1 MRALICLILATSG
14 LIAPA
19 AAQTCTGLCTQQVAC
34 AGGGTT
40 SITGTVF
47 APNGVDPLP
56 NVTVYIP
63 NAPVTAF
70 TSGVA
75 CSVVGQVPSGSP
87 LVGTVTAVDGT
98 FTLTNVPV
106 GANIPLV
113 IEAGR
118 WRRQVVVPST
128 SACANTAFSTHMPRN
143 QSEGDI
149 PRIAIATGGADA
161 VECVL
166 RKAGVDDSEFTDPS
180 GPGRINLYTGS
191 FQPGASASTS
201 TPSEDVLMGGAP
213 TLDAYD
219 VLMLPCEGG
228 AFTRPAAELA
238 NLVNF
243 ANAGGRVYASHLSYS
258 WMIQNPPFNGVVNW
272 VSKHGSLS
280 NSPMPATVDTSF
292 SEGQTLSQ
300 WLQLVGASTTPGQ
313 IEISQTKYDFDGV
326 IAPTQ
331 SWLTLND
338 AAAGNPVMQFVV
350 DTPVGA
356 TNQCG
361 RVLFNEYHV
370 ETAAISSKGKIFP
383 AECSTAPMT
392 PQEKLLE
399 YSLFELTNE
408 GGQPTLAPTSLDFG
422 SEAISFSSAAQTL
435 VWKNNS
441 VFSSSVTSLSA
452 TGDFTATSSN
462 CSSVAAGSA
471 CQISVAFKPTAL
483 GPRTGAVTIVSS
495 GNTLTATLTGIGT
508 PGLSMEESS
517 LAFGNLD
524 VGASSTQSITL
535 TNKAPGPLAMPG
547 FAASGDYAVTTTCGS
562 SIPAL
567 SSCALNVTFT
577 PTATGPQDGTLSSNS
592 TDLVDAGLGATLTG
606 NGTDFTIALNPT
618 SGSTLGGNPA
628 ITSATIS
635 PLGGYSS
642 PVSLSCTT
650 TASAST
656 CTPALVS
663 FVPSAALT
671 TTVTIATTSRY
682 TVVGYGG
689 LGGGFLWLVGLGS
702 GWLLWMRRR
711 TTGALVRGAMTVLL
725 LIAASFSITAC
736 SGKYPSLNPS
746 YTPPGSYTY
755 TLTATDGTL
764 THSATYTLNV
774 TQ

>member
-1 MRALICLILATSG
+1 MRALIFLILATSG

-300 WLQLVGASTTPGQ
+300 
-313 IEISQTKYDFDGV
+313 
-326 IAPTQ
+326 
-331 SWLTLND
+331 
-338 AAAGNPVMQFVV
+338 
-350 DTPVGA
+350 
-356 TNQCG
+356 
-361 RVLFNEYHV
+361 
-370 ETAAISSKGKIFP
+370 
-383 AECSTAPMT
+383 
-392 PQEKLLE
+392 
-399 YSLFELTNE
+399 
-408 GGQPTLAPTSLDFG
+408 
-422 SEAISFSSAAQTL
+422 
-435 VWKNNS
+435 
-441 VFSSSVTSLSA
+441 
-452 TGDFTATSSN
+452 
-462 CSSVAAGSA
+462 
-471 CQISVAFKPTAL
+471 
-483 GPRTGAVTIVSS
+483 
-495 GNTLTATLTGIGT
+495 
-508 PGLSMEESS
+508 
-517 LAFGNLD
+517 
-524 VGASSTQSITL
+524 
-535 TNKAPGPLAMPG
+535 
-547 FAASGDYAVTTTCGS
+547 
-562 SIPAL
+562 
-567 SSCALNVTFT
+567 
-577 PTATGPQDGTLSSNS
+577 
-592 TDLVDAGLGATLTG
+592 
-606 NGTDFTIALNPT
+606 
-618 SGSTLGGNPA
+618 
-628 ITSATIS
+628 
-635 PLGGYSS
+635 
-642 PVSLSCTT
+642 
-650 TASAST
+650 
-656 CTPALVS
+656 
-663 FVPSAALT
+663 
-671 TTVTIATTSRY
+671 
-682 TVVGYGG
+682 
-689 LGGGFLWLVGLGS
+689 
-702 GWLLWMRRR
+702 
-711 TTGALVRGAMTVLL
+711 
-725 LIAASFSITAC
+725 
-736 SGKYPSLNPS
+736 
-746 YTPPGSYTY
+746 
-755 TLTATDGTL
+755 
-764 THSATYTLNV
+764 
-774 TQ
+774 